1 MVIEDEEGDWHNLI
15 GDHITEQK
23 AWDKLHKDRF
33 YGFDF
38 DSTMVKD
45 CAHEHGPSRDQGSSY
60 RTY

>member
-38 DSTMVKD
+38 DSTMVR
-45 CAHEHGPSRDQGSSY
+45 GLRL
-60 RTY
+60 